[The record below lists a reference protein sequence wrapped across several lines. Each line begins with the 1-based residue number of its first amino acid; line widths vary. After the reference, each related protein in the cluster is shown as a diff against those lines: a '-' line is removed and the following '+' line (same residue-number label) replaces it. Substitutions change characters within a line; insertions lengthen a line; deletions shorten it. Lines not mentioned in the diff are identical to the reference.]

1 MSSDILSTV
10 ISSRKLVFLP
20 LGLEMIFLLLVF
32 QLVREAGIRVPG
44 VVGQTVGV
52 IGGLILGQ
60 AAVAA
65 NVVSTVGLI
74 IVALTGLGNFVIPNY
89 DLQLAVAYYRVG
101 LCLLAVWGGLLGLFC
116 GALAG
121 LILLAD
127 QKSFGV
133 PFLSP
138 VAPKAVAKGSVLFG
152 GGARGR
158 GTGEDDMNPEG
169 AL

>member
-1 MSSDILSTV
+1 M
-10 ISSRKLVFLP
+10 FLP

-32 QLVREAGIRVPG
+32 QLVREAGVRVPG

-52 IGGLILGQ
+52 LGGPILGQ

-101 LCLLAVWGGLLGLFC
+101 LCLLAVWDRLLWRFC

-138 VAPKAVAKGSVLFG
+138 VAPKAVGRRPLFFG
-152 GGARGR
+152 GAARGR

-169 AL
+169 SL